1 MRKLFI
7 LSVLCLLCMTPVRA
21 DVELNATNFPDPV
34 FRIYVSG
41 LTGVNVGDIISD
53 AKLANVKEIRVVE
66 SGITSLKGVEY
77 FTNLTL
83 LSCSKNQ
90 LTSLDVTQNSL
101 L

>member
-7 LSVLCLLCMTPVRA
+7 LSALCLLCMPPVRA
-21 DVELNATNFPDPV
+21 DVVLDATNFPDPV

-83 LSCSKNQ
+83 LSCSNNQ
-90 LTSLDVTQNSL
+90 LTSLDVTQNT
-101 L
+101 